1 MARLELVQELQA
13 HGFTLAAIEGY
24 LDGIPD
30 DATPGDVLN
39 TGAATNLVLADGR
52 KVANPINTCVTIRE
66 PNPAEAVTGSLEG
79 LGLGSLT
86 SGSSALGD
94 IGADPA
100 VFSADLIN
108 NIDVGQLIGAVAGS

>member
-1 MARLELVQELQA
+1 MNLKEKIAAANDQA
-13 HGFTLAAIEGY
+13 HLYAHIHTF
-24 LDGIPD
+24 LDGC
-30 DATPGDVLN
+30 
-39 TGAATNLVLADGR
+39 ADCIDLG
-52 KVANPINTCVTIRE
+52 KIQT
-66 PNPAEAVTGSLEG
+66 EAVTGSLEG